1 MGQAPANPQM
11 HISHDMPESVA
22 GIHHVTAMCGPP
34 QVNLDFYV
42 ETLGL
47 RLVKRTV
54 NFDDPG
60 MYHFYYG
67 DETGRPGTILT
78 FFPLPGAA
86 RGRIGSG
93 MPGATAFTVP
103 RGSIDYWT
111 ERLAHQ
117 AHEFL
122 TPQDRFGERVL
133 PLHDPDGTPL
143 EIVERDSAA
152 DFPGWE
158 KSHVEPEHRIRS
170 IDGIT
175 LLLEQVDETARI
187 LTDLLG
193 YAQTGEEN
201 GHLRFESPGATH
213 ASRIGLITAAGRGQG
228 GAGTVH
234 HVAFRAR
241 DEEQQAQLGDSARQ
255 MGLHVTEVKDRKYFR
270 SIYFREPGG
279 VLFEIATD
287 GPGMTVD
294 EEVRHLGSELCLP
307 AWLEDRR
314 PEIERRL
321 IEIAIPT

>member
-1 MGQAPANPQM
+1 MLNLRA
-11 HISHDMPESVA
+11 MPESVA

-34 QVNLDFYV
+34 QVNVDFYV

-67 DETGRPGTILT
+67 DESGRPGTLLT
-78 FFPLPGAA
+78 FFPLPGAV
-86 RGRIGSG
+86 RGRVGSG
-93 MPGATAFTVP
+93 MPGATAFAVAP
-103 RGSIDYWT
+103 GSIDYWT
-111 ERLAHQ
+111 DRLAHQ

-122 TPQDRFGERVL
+122 TPEERFGERVL

-143 EIVERDSAA
+143 EIVERNDVTGL
-152 DFPGWE
+152 DGWE
-158 KSHVEPEHRIRS
+158 TSHVLPEHRLRS

-175 LLLEQVDETARI
+175 LLLERVEETGSI
-187 LTDLLG
+187 LSDLLG
-193 YAQTGEEN
+193 YAQTGDD
-201 GHLRFESPGATH
+201 GGRLRFESPGATV
-213 ASRIGLITAAGRGQG
+213 ASRIDLVTAAGPGGG

-241 DEEQQAQLGDSARQ
+241 DDAHQAQLGESARQ

-279 VLFEIATD
+279 ILFEIATD
-287 GPGMTVD
+287 GPGMTID
-294 EEVRHLGSELCLP
+294 EDIRHLGSELCLP
-307 AWLEDRR
+307 VLLEERR

-321 IEIAIPT
+321 VEIAIPT